1 MNKAL
6 SNNYFKNSPDSE
18 PTRFDY
24 LAIFNTSCNRLEKA
38 TVSKLY
44 ENMNKYSK
52 FNAIIDYFFE
62 KFHFNL
68 KKNLT
73 KDEFLDVIKEIQV
86 IRDKK
91 ETIKEVIPIKPRKTI
106 MKRLS
111 IEVVNN
117 TPKPSPLMYMLFSKF
132 DKNHDGL
139 VNIDELRLGLDK
151 FLTSDSIE
159 SLFNEYDSDNNKTLD
174 IYEFMKLFT
183 PKSDLVELNL

>member
-86 IRDKK
+86 IIVYLCPIQISKGVPIRIPVKHL
-91 ETIKEVIPIKPRKTI
+91 ETNP
-106 MKRLS
+106 S
-111 IEVVNN
+111 IYYHV
-117 TPKPSPLMYMLFSKF
+117 
-132 DKNHDGL
+132 
-139 VNIDELRLGLDK
+139 
-151 FLTSDSIE
+151 
-159 SLFNEYDSDNNKTLD
+159 
-174 IYEFMKLFT
+174 
-183 PKSDLVELNL
+183 